1 VPSLDAHPLARLHRV
16 GVPVTLNTDDT
27 TVSDISLSEEYAH
40 AVERIGLT
48 LPELW
53 AIDRRALE
61 VAFADDTT
69 LLPLRAAFDAWA
81 AGIPELEAS

>member
-1 VPSLDAHPLARLHRV
+1 
-16 GVPVTLNTDDT
+16 
-27 TVSDISLSEEYAH
+27 
-40 AVERIGLT
+40 VERIGLT